1 MPIDVALKDQIL
13 YSAIDLGIG
22 VTNPNVIC
30 PFCNGGDSRDK
41 SFSVR
46 RYDTVIYYQCY
57 RAKCGEKGIIPT
69 VINGFVP
76 ESKPRKI
83 RKYYGNMIPPTR
95 EQMGY
100 IQELWGLLPVEL
112 SSNRVTVD
120 DESGDLV
127 FPLFTIEGYDA
138 GHMLRRMDGR
148 KPKTLTFWSEDVPN
162 CHFPRREALTSSCFV
177 VEDIPSAIRAS
188 RYMSSCALL
197 GTHLSEDIVATL
209 ARNFH
214 TIYLALDNDATKKAI
229 GYKRKYSLSF
239 GNFIVVPLS
248 KDVKNMKEIETNELM
263 GGLLG
268 ETITR
273 SIS

>member
-1 MPIDVALKDQIL
+1 
-13 YSAIDLGIG
+13 
-22 VTNPNVIC
+22 
-30 PFCNGGDSRDK
+30 
-41 SFSVR
+41 
-46 RYDTVIYYQCY
+46 
-57 RAKCGEKGIIPT
+57 
-69 VINGFVP
+69 
-76 ESKPRKI
+76 
-83 RKYYGNMIPPTR
+83 
-95 EQMGY
+95 
-100 IQELWGLLPVEL
+100 
-112 SSNRVTVD
+112 VD
-120 DESGDLV
+120 DETGDLV
-127 FPLFTIEGYDA
+127 FPLFTVEGYDA
-138 GHMLRRMDGR
+138 GHMLRRLDGR

-248 KDVKNMKEIETNELM
+248 KDVKNMKEIETNELI

-273 SIS
+273 GIS